1 MKLRTRTLL
10 SVALS
15 LVSLIAILYSVARV
29 SMLRSFATLEADDTR
44 QNVARATA
52 VLADDLSTLDNT
64 TSDYAAWDDTCAYLE
79 GRKPDL
85 PASEFPD
92 PWFPRLRIDFVLI
105 FDRYGRQVFTKAYDP
120 VAGKATEIPQ
130 GLWAHL
136 APGSLLMHHTHP
148 GSKVLGI
155 ALLTSGPVLID
166 SQPILDSESRG
177 PIRGTYIAGR
187 RLNAAEVARL
197 AGISH
202 LALTLH
208 RLDEASLPS
217 DIESARATLT
227 PSSPTML
234 RPFNSKDIAGYG
246 LIDDIYGKDNLILR
260 AVMPRKIMQQGQ
272 ASLFHFLVSLLMAG
286 FVFGLVTMLLMETLV
301 QSRVIRLSASV
312 AAIGAG
318 GDLSKRIPQEGRDE
332 IAGLGAGIN
341 RMLEALE
348 LSRHELHKAK
358 EGAEAAN
365 TAKNEFLAVMSH
377 EIRTP
382 MNGVIGMAGLLL
394 DTSLNAE
401 QREYAETVRR
411 SADALLSIID
421 DILDVSKIEAGKM
434 TVEPIPF
441 DLRLAVEDMAEL
453 MASKAQEKGL
463 DLILR
468 FSPDTPSRVVGDPG
482 RIRQILINLSGN
494 AVKFTTKGHVY
505 LSVECEERT
514 GEQARLRFSVTDTGI
529 GIPASKLGHIFER
542 FTQADASTTR
552 KYGGTGLGLSISK
565 RLVELMGGKM
575 GVESKVGEGSRF
587 WFTLPLPV
595 DLTAPD
601 AAPIGMDMTGVR
613 VLGVD
618 DNPTNLLVL
627 REQLNSWGLRND
639 SSSSAEDALNLLRAA
654 QSVGDPYQIA
664 ILDQQMPTM
673 DGEELARTIK
683 ADAKLKNTALVLLT
697 SIGMRGDAA
706 LMKEAGFSAYLTKP
720 ARASQL
726 LSALITVWGDQKRA
740 PSSQF
745 VTRHPVTQS
754 RAATVPGEPAEPI
767 FCARVLIVEDN
778 AVNQV
783 IAARL
788 LEKLGCR
795 VDVAANGREA
805 VEMVGLL
812 PYDAIFMD
820 CQMPEMDGFEAT
832 QEIRRQEGSVV
843 HRPIIAMTANAMQGD
858 RERCLDAGMDDYVSK
873 PIRKA
878 DLTEALERHLP
889 ENVKVPKNVKAHRGG
904 AEVQKL

>member
-10 SVALS
+10 SVVLS
-15 LVSLIAILYSVARV
+15 LMILIAILYSVARV
-29 SMLRSFATLEADDTR
+29 SIMQSFATLEADDTR

-52 VLADDLSTLDNT
+52 VLTDDLATLDNT

-85 PASEFPD
+85 PTSEFPD

-105 FDRYGRQVFTKAYDP
+105 FDTHGRRVFTKAYDP

-130 GLWAHL
+130 GLGAHL

-166 SQPILDSESRG
+166 SQPIIDSQSRG
-177 PIRGTYIAGR
+177 PIRGTFIAGR

-208 RLDEASLPS
+208 RLDEAGLPG
-217 DIESARATLT
+217 DIESARAALT
-227 PSSPTML
+227 ASSPTLL
-234 RPFNSKDIAGYG
+234 RPLNSKDIAGYG
-246 LIDDIYGKDNLILR
+246 LIDDIYGKDDLILR
-260 AVMPRKIMQQGQ
+260 AVMPRKIMQQGK

-301 QSRVIRLSASV
+301 QSRVIRLGASV
-312 AAIGAG
+312 AAIGAT
-318 GDLSKRIPQEGRDE
+318 GDLSARIPQQGRDE

-348 LSRHELHKAK
+348 LSHGELLKAK

-365 TAKNEFLAVMSH
+365 TAKSAFLAVMSH

-394 DTSLNAE
+394 DTPLTTE

-411 SADALLSIID
+411 SADALLLIIN
-421 DILDVSKIEAGKM
+421 DILDFSKIEAGKM
-434 TVEPIPF
+434 AVEPIPF
-441 DLRLAVEDMAEL
+441 DLRVAVEDLAEL
-453 MASKAQEKGL
+453 IASKAQEKGI

-468 FSPDTPSRVVGDPG
+468 FSPDTPSRLVGDPG
-482 RIRQILINLSGN
+482 RIRQILINLAGN

-505 LSVECEERT
+505 LSVECEERIA
-514 GEQARLRFSVTDTGI
+514 GQARLCFSVVDTGI
-529 GIPASKLGHIFER
+529 GIPAGKLGHIFER
-542 FTQADASTTR
+542 FMQADTSTTR
-552 KYGGTGLGLSISK
+552 KYGGTVLGLSISHQ
-565 RLVELMGGKM
+565 LVELMGGKM

-587 WFTLPLPV
+587 WFTLPLPL
-595 DLTAPD
+595 DLTPLD
-601 AAPIGMDMTGVR
+601 TVPIDLDMTGAR
-613 VLGVD
+613 VLCVD
-618 DNPTNLLVL
+618 NNPTNLLVL

-639 SSSSAEDALNLLRAA
+639 SSNSAEDALNLLRAA
-654 QSVGDPYQIA
+654 QSAGDPYHIA
-664 ILDQQMPTM
+664 ILEQQMPTM
-673 DGEELARTIK
+673 DGEELARAVKT
-683 ADAKLKNTALVLLT
+683 DAKLKDTALVLLT
-697 SIGMRGDAA
+697 SIAVRGDAA
-706 LMKEAGFSAYLTKP
+706 RMKEAGFSACLTKP

-726 LSALITVWGDQKRA
+726 LNALITVWGNQKLA
-740 PSSQF
+740 PSAEF
-745 VTRHPVTQS
+745 VVHHP
-754 RAATVPGEPAEPI
+754 AAKGHTSIFPGESAQPV

-778 AVNQV
+778 AVNQMV
-783 IAARL
+783 AARL

-832 QEIRRQEGSVV
+832 QEIRRREGSSF
-843 HRPIIAMTANAMQGD
+843 HHPIIAMTANAMLGD

-878 DLTEALERHLP
+878 DLTETLERHLP
-889 ENVKVPKNVKAHRGG
+889 KNLKPNVVPRD
-904 AEVQKL
+904 

>member
-1 MKLRTRTLL
+1 MTLRTRTLL

-29 SMLRSFATLEADDTR
+29 SMMRSFATLEADDTR

-85 PASEFPD
+85 PTSEFPD

-105 FDRYGRQVFTKAYDP
+105 FDRYGRQVFAKAYDP
-120 VAGKATEIPQ
+120 VAGKATGIPQ

-187 RLNAAEVARL
+187 RLDAAEVARL

-208 RLDEASLPS
+208 RLDETSLPS
-217 DIESARATLT
+217 DIKSARAALT
-227 PSSPTML
+227 PSSPTLL
-234 RPFNSKDIAGYG
+234 RPLNSKDIAGYG
-246 LIDDIYGKDNLILR
+246 LIDDIYGKDDLILR
-260 AVMPRKIMQQGQ
+260 AVMPRKIMQQGR
-272 ASLFHFLVSLLMAG
+272 ASLFGFLVWLLIAG

-312 AAIGAG
+312 ATIGAS
-318 GDLSKRIPQEGRDE
+318 GDLSERVPQEGRDE
-332 IAGLGAGIN
+332 IAGLGAAMN

-348 LSRHELHKAK
+348 QSRRELHKAK
-358 EGAEAAN
+358 EAAEAAN
-365 TAKNEFLAVMSH
+365 TAKGEFLAVMSH

-394 DTSLNAE
+394 DTPLNSE
-401 QREYAETVRR
+401 QREYAETLRY
-411 SADALLSIID
+411 SADALLSIIN
-421 DILDVSKIEAGKM
+421 DILDFSKIEAGKM

-441 DLRLAVEDMAEL
+441 DLRLAVEEMAEL
-453 MASKAQEKGL
+453 MAPKAREKGL
-463 DLILR
+463 DIILR
-468 FSPDTPSRVVGDPG
+468 FSPETPSRVIGDPG

-494 AVKFTTKGHVY
+494 ALKFTTKGHVY
-505 LSVECEERT
+505 ISVECEERT
-514 GEQARLRFSVTDTGI
+514 AEKARLRFSVADTGI
-529 GIPASKLGHIFER
+529 GIPADKLGNVFER
-542 FTQADASTTR
+542 FTQVDASTTR

-565 RLVELMGGKM
+565 QLVELMGGKM
-575 GVESKVGEGSRF
+575 GAESKVGEGSRF
-587 WFTLPLPV
+587 WFTLPLPL
-595 DLTAPD
+595 DLTPPD
-601 AAPIGMDMTGVR
+601 KAPIDMDMTGVR

-618 DNPTNLLVL
+618 DNPTNLFVL

-639 SSSSAEDALNLLRAA
+639 SSSSSEDALNLLHAA
-654 QSVGDPYQIA
+654 QSAGDPYHIA
-664 ILDQQMPTM
+664 ILDQQMPIM

-683 ADAKLKNTALVLLT
+683 ADAELKNTVLVLLT
-697 SIGMRGDAA
+697 SIGARGDAA
-706 LMKEAGFSAYLTKP
+706 RMKEAGFSAYLTKP

-726 LSALITVWGDQKRA
+726 LNTLITVWGNQKRA
-740 PSSQF
+740 SSAQF
-745 VTRHPVTQS
+745 VTLHSV
-754 RAATVPGEPAEPI
+754 AEGHATIFPAELAQPI
-767 FCARVLIVEDN
+767 FRARILMVEDN

-783 IAARL
+783 VAARL

-832 QEIRRQEGSVV
+832 QEIRRREGASV
-843 HRPIIAMTANAMQGD
+843 HCPIIAMTANAMQGD

-873 PIRKA
+873 PIRKT
-878 DLTEALERHLP
+878 DLIEALERRLP
-889 ENVKVPKNVKAHRGG
+889 KSVKPIESR
-904 AEVQKL
+904 AELGKL

>member
-15 LVSLIAILYSVARV
+15 LVGLVAILYSVARV
-29 SMLRSFATLEADDTR
+29 SMLHSFATLEADDTR

-52 VLADDLSTLDNT
+52 VLADDLATLDNT

-105 FDRYGRQVFTKAYDP
+105 FDSHGHRVFTKAYDS

-166 SQPILDSESRG
+166 SQPILDSQSRG

-187 RLNAAEVARL
+187 RLDAAEVARL
-197 AGISH
+197 AGISR
-202 LALTLH
+202 LALTLY
-208 RLDEASLPS
+208 RLDETALPS
-217 DIESARATLT
+217 DIVSARAALT
-227 PSSPTML
+227 PSSPILL
-234 RPFNSKDIAGYG
+234 RPLDSQQIAGYG
-246 LIDDIYGKDNLILR
+246 LIDDIHGKENLILR
-260 AVMPRKIMQQGQ
+260 AVMPRKIMQQGET
-272 ASLFHFLVSLLMAG
+272 SLFYFLVWLLIAG
-286 FVFGLVTMLLMETLV
+286 FVFGLVTMLLMEMLV

-312 AAIGAG
+312 AAIGAS
-318 GDLSKRIPQEGRDE
+318 GDFSARIPQEGRDE

-348 LSRHELHKAK
+348 LSHRELRKAK

-365 TAKNEFLAVMSH
+365 TAKGEFLATMSH

-382 MNGVIGMAGLLL
+382 MNGVIGMTGLLL
-394 DTSLNAE
+394 DTPLNTV

-411 SADALLSIID
+411 SADALLSIIN

-468 FSPDTPSRVVGDPG
+468 FSPDAPSRVVGDPG
-482 RIRQILINLSGN
+482 RIRQILVNLCGN
-494 AVKFTTKGHVY
+494 AVKFTAKGHVY

-514 GEQARLRFSVTDTGI
+514 ARLARLCFSVADTGI
-529 GIPASKLGHIFER
+529 GIPAGKLGHVFER

-552 KYGGTGLGLSISK
+552 RYGGTGLGLSISK
-565 RLVELMGGKM
+565 QLVELMGGKI

-587 WFTLPLPV
+587 WFALPLPV
-595 DLTAPD
+595 DLTPPHSAKIGLDHYP
-601 AAPIGMDMTGVR
+601 AAEG
-613 VLGVD
+613 
-618 DNPTNLLVL
+618 
-627 REQLNSWGLRND
+627 
-639 SSSSAEDALNLLRAA
+639 
-654 QSVGDPYQIA
+654 
-664 ILDQQMPTM
+664 
-673 DGEELARTIK
+673 
-683 ADAKLKNTALVLLT
+683 
-697 SIGMRGDAA
+697 
-706 LMKEAGFSAYLTKP
+706 
-720 ARASQL
+720 RASIL
-726 LSALITVWGDQKRA
+726 LDE
-740 PSSQF
+740 
-745 VTRHPVTQS
+745 PVQ
-754 RAATVPGEPAEPI
+754 PI
-767 FCARVLIVEDN
+767 FSARVLIVEDN
-778 AVNQV
+778 AVNQMV
-783 IAARL
+783 TARL

-795 VDVAANGREA
+795 VDVASNGREA

-832 QEIRRQEGSVV
+832 QEIRRREGSGAR
-843 HRPIIAMTANAMQGD
+843 HPIIAMTANAMQGD
-858 RERCLDAGMDDYVSK
+858 RERCLAAGMDDYLSK
-873 PIRKA
+873 PIRTA
-878 DLTEALERHLP
+878 DLTRALERHLP
-889 ENVKVPKNVKAHRGG
+889 KTVKS
-904 AEVQKL
+904 L